1 MDEASKDEHTLSREY
16 DYSLKNTFAVKKN
29 VFICEIQ
36 YIILLALSL
45 QGIIAVNIMEGSC
58 TKENF
63 KEFVISNVVSSLR
76 NF

>member
-1 MDEASKDEHTLSREY
+1 
-16 DYSLKNTFAVKKN
+16 
-29 VFICEIQ
+29 
-36 YIILLALSL
+36 
-45 QGIIAVNIMEGSC
+45 MEGSC

>member
-1 MDEASKDEHTLSREY
+1 MDEAFKDEYILSHKY
-16 DYSLKNTFAVKKN
+16 GYSLKNTFAVKKN

-63 KEFVISNVVSSLR
+63 KEFIISNMVSSLR